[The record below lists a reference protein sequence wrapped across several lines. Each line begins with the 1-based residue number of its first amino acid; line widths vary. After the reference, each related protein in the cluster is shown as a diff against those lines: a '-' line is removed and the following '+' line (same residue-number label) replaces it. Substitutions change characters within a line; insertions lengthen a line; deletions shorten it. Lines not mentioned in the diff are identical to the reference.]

1 MIHGQ
6 NINLNPSFVAQRRNS
21 LKFKPQGP
29 EAEMTFHYYW
39 RVKSVVLNWFEWN
52 LYLPMQLTDWQL
64 VQVALLL
71 IGLIQISST
80 KICFNLPRILSC
92 GAGPR
97 GLPIPF
103 SASIIDQIKH
113 HKPKYVRGPVV
124 LYI

>member
-52 LYLPMQLTDWQL
+52 LYLPMQLTIMTFASGRQGKDNFHSSWFTYQSL
-64 VQVALLL
+64 TFSFVYDKGSSNLYFL
-71 IGLIQISST
+71 QIL
-80 KICFNLPRILSC
+80 KN
-92 GAGPR
+92 
-97 GLPIPF
+97 
-103 SASIIDQIKH
+103 
-113 HKPKYVRGPVV
+113 
-124 LYI
+124 